1 MSPSLSRIPARVRFG
16 VSLALSSALLL
27 SCGGNPAGAPGAG
40 AANLPPQTNPAV
52 KDDKSGDKA
61 AQGPRRTLTGSVVD
75 ALTGEPVGKAVM
87 YIEGLETSA
96 VSTPTPAA
104 SPDGRDPVDT
114 EGGGGGPAAPFQLS
128 QAGSP
133 APTLASPSL
142 GSPVP
147 GASGSPDGFPA
158 PDGSLSP
165 GTSPA
170 PGAASPGA
178 GSSPAAGTSPAPGAA
193 SPAAAAPGKD
203 KDKPA
208 APTAKATPV
217 PLKTMKVDSR
227 GKYEMKELPEG
238 TYSITFWAPGYQ
250 AQTFQGG
257 LRSTLDVQL
266 VPLALPKTNLHDLKG
281 VVRQAGNEP
290 AGNVEVEATSY
301 KAHAPGAHASTDDA
315 GNFGLKGLL
324 AGNYAVAAWTTG
336 LDGDINTFALVKEV
350 PVAVGREKRT
360 VSPTLVLRAVTAPV
374 LLAGTVEGTPDEAD
388 ETKGEAPKGA
398 AAAPAADPAKANVV
412 KPQSI
417 RAYLRA
423 GDGEI
428 PLASANIGRDGYFRL
443 RLPTLPEGV
452 SYHLVASGTTA
463 SGETVYT
470 HRHDVTKSDPKLT
483 FKLPEAPGAIDVAE
497 RSKGPDFTWEA
508 AGSDVSAY
516 RVTLTEIGQDGETL
530 WEGWTTGTSLNLPN
544 HDDFKLLKEGES
556 YRYSLTAIKMEGGK
570 SASDLTE
577 LASSAWSSS
586 GMTRPATF
594 EVQRVKPGQRATQ
607 ALPAR
612 TPGKPIAPGAK
623 PAAPTV
629 KPPAGKPSAAPSP
642 KGKRAKPMTDL

>member
-27 SCGGNPAGAPGAG
+27 SCGGNPAGAPGQG

-52 KDDKSGDKA
+52 KDDKAGDKA

-87 YIEGLETSA
+87 YIEGLETTA

-104 SPDGRDPVDT
+104 SPDGRDPIET
-114 EGGGGGPAAPFQLS
+114 EGGGGGPAPFQLS

-147 GASGSPDGFPA
+147 GASGSPDGSPA
-158 PDGSLSP
+158 PDASMSP
-165 GTSPA
+165 GMSPAPGVSPAAGASPA
-170 PGAASPGA
+170 PGAA
-178 GSSPAAGTSPAPGAA
+178 APD
-193 SPAAAAPGKD
+193 AAAPGKE

-208 APTAKATPV
+208 APTAKATPI

-315 GNFGLKGLL
+315 GNFALKGLL

-374 LLAGTVEGTPDEAD
+374 LLAGTVEGTPDEAE
-388 ETKGEAPKGA
+388 ETKDAPKGA
-398 AAAPAADPAKANVV
+398 APAPAADPAKANVV

-428 PLASANIGRDGYFRL
+428 PLATANIGRDGYFRL

-556 YRYSLTAIKMEGGK
+556 YRYSLTAIKIEGGK

-577 LASSAWSSS
+577 VASASWSSS

-623 PAAPTV
+623 PAAPAV
-629 KPPAGKPSAAPSP
+629 KAPAAGAGSPGGKPSAAPSP